1 MTATL
6 FDFNGVLV
14 DDEHVHLAAFR
25 DVLEPLGI
33 TLTEDAY
40 VERYMGFDDRGAFTA
55 MLQDAGHTIS
65 SVRVAALVAAK
76 KPAYMARIEEGLR
89 IFPGAADLVR
99 RRAAR
104 GKVGIVSG
112 ALEHEIR
119 YCLGRMG
126 IAELVAFIVPA
137 EATKACK
144 PDPEGY
150 LLALQ
155 ELAAHSVPLVERR
168 RAVVVEDSLAGV
180 EAAKKAGL
188 RCAAVAHAYDAA
200 SLAAAGADVVAA
212 TIADLTDAMLDGEVA

>member
-1 MTATL
+1 MRRPNEVEHPAA
-6 FDFNGVLV
+6 NGV
-14 DDEHVHLAAFR
+14 
-25 DVLEPLGI
+25 
-33 TLTEDAY
+33 
-40 VERYMGFDDRGAFTA
+40 
-55 MLQDAGHTIS
+55 
-65 SVRVAALVAAK
+65 RVK
-76 KPAYMARIEEGLR
+76 
-89 IFPGAADLVR
+89 
-99 RRAAR
+99 
-104 GKVGIVSG
+104 
-112 ALEHEIR
+112 
-119 YCLGRMG
+119 
-126 IAELVAFIVPA
+126 FIVPA

-155 ELAAHSVPLVERR
+155 ELAAHGGPLVERR